1 MCVSNY
7 LFFYFG
13 LTVSVNVL
21 PDEISSTFLSYSPGS
36 TSWTQEERFGYKEIT
51 EKSKEWATMMSL
63 FESLDG
69 TGIPV
74 KTAYVVYV
82 S

>member
-1 MCVSNY
+1 MCITVAVNY
-7 LFFYFG
+7 
-13 LTVSVNVL
+13 L
-21 PDEISSTFLSYSPGS
+21 PDEISSAFLSYSPGS
-36 TSWTQEERFGYKEIT
+36 TRWVQEERFGYKEIT

-69 TGIPV
+69 TGIPI
-74 KTAYVVYV
+74 KNAYVVYV